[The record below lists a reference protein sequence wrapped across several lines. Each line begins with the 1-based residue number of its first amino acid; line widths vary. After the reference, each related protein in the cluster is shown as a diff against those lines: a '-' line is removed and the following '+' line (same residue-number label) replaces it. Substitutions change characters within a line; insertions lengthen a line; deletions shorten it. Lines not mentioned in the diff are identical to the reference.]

1 MQREKQS
8 FLKRFFGSRLFLLI
22 ALVCV
27 ILVAVGYIRAYY
39 QDYKIRQEISAL
51 QDEVK
56 LLEHKKLESME
67 ILKYVISDAFVEEKA
82 RTELNL
88 KKPGENVMVVTNPET
103 EKSTFVVGEGQ
114 GEVSRLLSN
123 PIKWWYYFIQHEL
136 PKINN

>member
-27 ILVAVGYIRAYY
+27 ILVAIGYIRAYY
-39 QDYKIRQEISAL
+39 QDYKIRQEINAL

-56 LLEHKKLESME
+56 RLEYKKLESME
-67 ILKYVISDAFVEEKA
+67 ILKYVTSDAFVEEKA

-88 KKPGENVMVVTNPET
+88 KKPGEGVIVVTNPEIDSVQKPDLGVDT
-103 EKSTFVVGEGQ
+103 TH
-114 GEVSRLLSN
+114 LSN
-123 PIKWWYYFIQHEL
+123 PVKWWYYFTRHEL